1 MIRMKT
7 LIVALLAMPLLAACA
22 AGPDLTMTSR
32 MASKGDAF
40 QQALHREYLALAR
53 AEADEGDT
61 DDAVYFNN
69 RAMAAANGKD
79 KGPQALKA
87 RKIKGDAKWEL
98 EAARQALRAALGTGG
113 MKNKPNTAA
122 KAQAM
127 FDCWMQEQEEGD
139 QPKHIAACRDPF
151 DTALKKLEERPRMM
165 AKPMKKKMK
174 KKKIDTKFV
183 VYFDHNSAALSPA
196 GMKTVVDVRRLPSR
210 KTVVV
215 SGHTDTSGS
224 RAYNEKLAEK
234 RANVVAGALK
244 ASGVKAYKIF
254 VEAFGEDDPAMVTE
268 DNVRETLNRRVNVTV
283 Q

>member
-7 LIVALLAMPLLAACA
+7 LIAALLAMPLLAACA

-61 DDAVYFNN
+61 EDAVYFNGKS
-69 RAMAAANGKD
+69 MAAAGGQKV
-79 KGPQALKA
+79 GPQKVKE
-87 RKIKGDAKWEL
+87 RKLPGDTKWEL

-127 FDCWMQEQEEGD
+127 FDCWMQEQEENF
-139 QPKHIAACRDPF
+139 QPKHIAACRDAF
-151 DTALKKLEERPRMM
+151 DAALKRLEERPKMM
-165 AKPMKKKMK
+165 AKPMMK
-174 KKKIDTKFV
+174 KKKKKKKAVKLVI
-183 VYFDHNSAALSPA
+183 YFGHNSAKLDKAGTATVQKAA
-196 GMKTVVDVRRLPSR
+196 GMKSKNLL
-210 KTVVV
+210 V

-224 RAYNEKLAEK
+224 PKYNATLAEK
-234 RANVVAGALK
+234 RANAVANGLRAN
-244 ASGVKAYKIF
+244 GVKDYKII
-254 VEAFGEDDPAMVTE
+254 VQAFGEDEPAKVTG
-268 DNVRETLNRRVNVTV
+268 DNVRETLNRRVIIAVK
-283 Q
+283 

>member
-7 LIVALLAMPLLAACA
+7 LIAVLLTMPLLAACA
-22 AGPDLTMTSR
+22 VGPDLTMTSR

-40 QQALHREYLALAR
+40 QQGLHREYLALAR

-61 DDAVYFNN
+61 EDAVYFNN
-69 RAMAAANGKD
+69 RSMAAAKGKD
-79 KGPQALKA
+79 TGPQALKA

-127 FDCWMQEQEEGD
+127 FDCWMQEQEENF
-139 QPKHIAACRDPF
+139 QPKHIAACRDAF
-151 DTALKKLEERPRMM
+151 DAALKRLEERPKMM
-165 AKPMKKKMK
+165 AKPMKKKK
-174 KKKIDTKFV
+174 KKKGDQKFV

-224 RAYNEKLAEK
+224 RAYNESLAEK

-244 ASGVKAYKIF
+244 ASGIKAYKIF